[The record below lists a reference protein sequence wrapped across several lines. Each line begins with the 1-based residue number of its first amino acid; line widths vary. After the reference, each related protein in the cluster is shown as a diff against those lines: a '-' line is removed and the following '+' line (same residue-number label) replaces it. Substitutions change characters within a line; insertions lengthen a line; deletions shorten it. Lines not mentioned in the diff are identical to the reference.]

1 VAEAKTGGGG
11 SGAGTTA
18 ADKPKPRRITK
29 RKGVEE
35 HARSYFD
42 ALARRDTDDMVAH
55 FSPEGVEDIVPVGV
69 LRGRDE
75 IKAFF
80 DDLFAALPDAEIKV
94 ERLVAG
100 ERHAAVEWRMNGR
113 FTGGS
118 FMDIEAT
125 GRWIEVRGFDLLE
138 IEDKQILSN
147 TAYYDGASFARQVGM
162 LPPEGS
168 GAERAIKGTF
178 NAVTKLRR
186 RIG

>member
-1 VAEAKTGGGG
+1 VAEAKTGGR
-11 SGAGTTA
+11 SAAGTTA

-42 ALARRDTDDMVAH
+42 ALARRDTQDMVAH

-80 DDLFAALPDAEIKV
+80 DDLFAALPDAETKV
-94 ERLVAG
+94 ERLVAD

-113 FTGGS
+113 FTGGV
-118 FMDIEAT
+118 FMDIEPT

-168 GAERAIKGTF
+168 GADKAMKGAF
-178 NAVTKLRR
+178 NALTRLRQM
-186 RIG
+186 IG